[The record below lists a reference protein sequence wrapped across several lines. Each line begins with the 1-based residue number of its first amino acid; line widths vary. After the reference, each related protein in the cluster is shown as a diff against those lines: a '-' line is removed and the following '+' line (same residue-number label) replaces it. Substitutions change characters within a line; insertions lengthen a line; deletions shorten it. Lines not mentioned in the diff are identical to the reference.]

1 MNSDI
6 TLCKVKDIEK
16 DFLNIEETAK
26 YLSCKPATLRTMCSR
41 EQIPS
46 YKPMK
51 EVLFSLNWIKQFVLD
66 SYRPTKEEKE
76 QAKIEI
82 ERQVQ
87 MDMLERKRKNAV

>member
-1 MNSDI
+1 
-6 TLCKVKDIEK
+6 
-16 DFLNIEETAK
+16 
-26 YLSCKPATLRTMCSR
+26 
-41 EQIPS
+41 
-46 YKPMK
+46 MK
-51 EVLFSLNWIKQFVLD
+51 EVLFSLKCLRQFVFD